1 MDRPNARRS
10 QMKYIRVASVVVI
23 ASFLLG
29 SSSAFAHH
37 GTTNYDTTKSVTV
50 KGLATSFQFINPHV
64 AISMDVKDA
73 KGNVQ
78 NWQGVLT
85 SPNRL
90 TRSGWTKDS
99 MKPGDEITISCFS
112 AKSGSPEIWIQK
124 VVLANGQELDTGGGN

>member
-10 QMKYIRVASVVVI
+10 RMKYTRVASVVLIVF
-23 ASFLLG
+23 FLLG

-37 GTTNYDTTKSVTV
+37 GTANYETTKSVTV
-50 KGLATSFQFINPHV
+50 KGSATSFQFINPHV
-64 AISMDVKDA
+64 TISMDVNDA

-99 MKPGDEITISCFS
+99 IRSGDVITISGFP